1 MPSLFVY
8 NTAMKKGWESLPET
22 LDINSFGEMLESK
35 VTLQIRDHCI
45 ETYQA
50 HRYISNS
57 LKGELG

>member
-1 MPSLFVY
+1 MPLLFVH
-8 NTAMKKGWESLPET
+8 NMAMEKGWESLPET
-22 LDINSFGEMLESK
+22 LNINSFGKMLESK

-50 HRYISNS
+50 YLYISNS